1 MQSLELSKQ
10 IIEVLDG
17 VAPCT
22 ALATLDI
29 CRAVIREKSLIAAGS
44 QSPDSFWRSFQ
55 EPQRSEPAVEL
66 APVEIASAR

>member
-10 IIEVLDG
+10 IIVVLDG

-29 CRAVIREKSLIAAGS
+29 CRAVIKEKSIIAAGS
-44 QSPDSFWRSFQ
+44 QSPDLFWQSFQ
-55 EPQRSEPAVEL
+55 ELRLFEPIAEL
-66 APVEIASAR
+66 TPVETASAR